1 MPIGRQP
8 LEQPA
13 VAEQTV
19 EHTGQAAEDRRPAE
33 HELRQ
38 VGHQAEQQGQRQQH
52 QTALTPFD
60 APAQLP
66 EPQAVH
72 RQVQHAEVHQ
82 HRAERPPPLAG
93 GQAVGQ
99 RQEVGVVALDAEI
112 GEGQPADQLQVVA
125 EPAGQRHG
133 EGRQQHQRG
142 DRQAKQSGQQR
153 VSGRA
158 RGSCRQPLAA
168 GDAGRVLGIQLAHA
182 LGELL
187 VRYPEHLLAGLL
199 ADPVRHTEAQQQ
211 RDEGSEID
219 VQRQAQGRHR
229 THESASWRLTS
240 TQKNLSGSIRVS

>member
-1 MPIGRQP
+1 MGGVGDLAKAQRADQPAQADHQPDQHHADHSGRQTEMPIGRQP

-38 VGHQAEQQGQRQQH
+38 VGHKAEQQGQRQQH

-125 EPAGQRHG
+125 EPTAQRDG
-133 EGRQQHQRG
+133 EGRQ
-142 DRQAKQSGQQR
+142 
-153 VSGRA
+153 
-158 RGSCRQPLAA
+158 
-168 GDAGRVLGIQLAHA
+168 
-182 LGELL
+182 
-187 VRYPEHLLAGLL
+187 
-199 ADPVRHTEAQQQ
+199 
-211 RDEGSEID
+211 
-219 VQRQAQGRHR
+219 
-229 THESASWRLTS
+229 
-240 TQKNLSGSIRVS
+240 